1 MTARAKGLRQI
12 ENAQWMQGEYGCLS
26 LHVHT
31 PRAMPSMGIDPYDK
45 KRGFQVETIK
55 ATRNASLSNWFRGF
69 RVSGANHG
77 GT

>member
-12 ENAQWMQGEYGCLS
+12 ENAQWLQGEYGCLN

-45 KRGFQVETIK
+45 KRGY
-55 ATRNASLSNWFRGF
+55 
-69 RVSGANHG
+69 SGG
-77 GT
+77 KDQRDSKRQFE